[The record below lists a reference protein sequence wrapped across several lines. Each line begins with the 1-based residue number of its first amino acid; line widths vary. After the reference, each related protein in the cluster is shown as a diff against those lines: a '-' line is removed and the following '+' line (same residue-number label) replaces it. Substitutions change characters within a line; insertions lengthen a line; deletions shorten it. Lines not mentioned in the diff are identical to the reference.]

1 MQSLKRFKKGHL
13 VETLETEVSLNGNWD
28 KEHSWKTGEIRQCI
42 GLRRENQKSLTQ
54 QKEMLS
60 CNVSKEDM

>member
-54 QKEMLS
+54 
-60 CNVSKEDM
+60 